1 MSLSPEHIPLTRSLR
16 NCVVERFAPEQAQRD
31 EEALTHENLL
41 AYLAASKDTDTSP
54 LATIKREAARHQR
67 GATLRDE
74 HHAILTWVCEAF
86 SNWEERY
93 PLEGSLHEQI
103 HRLLPLTVAVALEGK
118 HFFTP
123 GEHPM
128 HQFLD
133 TLQNGAVGWQIRLDR
148 AGQIMEQ
155 RVKRAVDKAL
165 EWFGDQRV
173 DIAAITREL
182 VAANERDAARA
193 QRMVQRLA
201 EMEQARLRTLAARRD
216 AALMINA
223 GLEDYELPGA
233 IGEFLKGP
241 WYDSAQLV
249 LVKHG
254 ALSAEWEQ
262 LQRTTR
268 HLMESVQSSKDD
280 TPATRDGREQ
290 SLRHLPG
297 DLRRWLLSLEHD
309 SEATDSAIGLIE
321 YAHLRL
327 RHGQDLERAR
337 IPLIEL
343 EEQAQEEEAGGSES
357 LNIGEWYRFGDGE
370 DELRA
375 QLVLQLEAGRH
386 LLFANL
392 VGLKALDLSR
402 QAFQRRLNEGAARAL
417 PHQASFSI
425 SLIDTVGIHNNE
437 ALHRFLNPG
446 YRPAEPEPE
455 PAPTFELDTNA
466 AQNAEQPLEAHDT
479 PPDTPHDT
487 AHRDV
492 PQGDPAPVLE
502 LELELDPEP
511 DAGDLPSAAPP
522 AAAGLES
529 TAAAPPAAAAL
540 ESTAAPPP
548 GKASAVERSSAQPGL
563 DRPGQA
569 SPAPV
574 AAPPPA
580 PGANDEHADTRQM
593 NLPIG
598 VWLGFH
604 DGDIPI
610 MAKLAVYD
618 PSRDNYIFVNRQ
630 GISLRQISRPELL
643 ALVDGGLVDI
653 LETQSCFREEVER
666 ARGAQR

>member
-1 MSLSPEHIPLTRSLR
+1 MSLSPEHIPLTHSLR
-16 NCVVERFAPEQAQRD
+16 SCVVERFAPEQAQRD

-54 LATIKREAARHQR
+54 LATIKREAARHKR

-86 SNWEERY
+86 SNWEESY
-93 PLEGSLHEQI
+93 PLEGSLHKQI

-155 RVKRAVDKAL
+155 RVERAVEKAL

-182 VAANERDAARA
+182 IAANERDAARA

-201 EMEQARLRTLAARRD
+201 EMEQARLRTLAAKRD

-268 HLMESVQSSKDD
+268 HLMESVQLSEDD
-280 TPATRDGREQ
+280 TPATRSGREQ
-290 SLRHLPG
+290 LLRHLPG

-337 IPLIEL
+337 IPPIEL
-343 EEQAQEEEAGGSES
+343 EEQAQEEEPGGSES

-402 QAFQRRLNEGAARAL
+402 QAFQRRLNEGAAHAL

-425 SLIDTVGIHNNE
+425 SLIDTVGIHSNE
-437 ALHRFLNPG
+437 ALRRFLNPG

-455 PAPTFELDTNA
+455 PAPTLELDTNA
-466 AQNAEQPLEAHDT
+466 APPLEAHDT
-479 PPDTPHDT
+479 PHST
-487 AHRDV
+487 APSDV
-492 PQGDPAPVLE
+492 LQGDPAPVLE
-502 LELELDPEP
+502 LELELDPGP
-511 DAGDLPSAAPP
+511 DDGGLPSAAPP
-522 AAAGLES
+522 ASAGLES
-529 TAAAPPAAAAL
+529 TAAAPP
-540 ESTAAPPP
+540 
-548 GKASAVERSSAQPGL
+548 GKASAAGRSAEPGL
-563 DRPGQA
+563 SRPGQA

-580 PGANDEHADTRQM
+580 PDANDEHADTREM

-643 ALVDGGLVDI
+643 ALVDEGLVDI

-666 ARGAQR
+666 ARGAKR

>member
-16 NCVVERFAPEQAQRD
+16 SCVVERFAPEQAQRD
-31 EEALTHENLL
+31 EEALSHENLL

-54 LATIKREAARHQR
+54 LATIKREAARHKR

-86 SNWEERY
+86 SNWEESY
-93 PLEGSLHEQI
+93 PLEGSLHKQI

-155 RVKRAVDKAL
+155 RVERAVEKAL

-182 VAANERDAARA
+182 IAANERDAARA

-201 EMEQARLRTLAARRD
+201 EMEQARLRTLAAKRD

-262 LQRTTR
+262 LQHTTR
-268 HLMESVQSSKDD
+268 HLMESVQLSEDD
-280 TPATRDGREQ
+280 TPATRSGREQ
-290 SLRHLPG
+290 LLRHLPG

-337 IPLIEL
+337 IPPIEL
-343 EEQAQEEEAGGSES
+343 EEQAQEEEPGSSES

-425 SLIDTVGIHNNE
+425 SLIDTVGIHSNE
-437 ALHRFLNPG
+437 ALRRFLNPG

-455 PAPTFELDTNA
+455 PAPTLELDTNA
-466 AQNAEQPLEAHDT
+466 APPLKAQDTAHSTAHDT
-479 PPDTPHDT
+479 APS
-487 AHRDV
+487 DV
-492 PQGDPAPVLE
+492 LQGDPAPVLE
-502 LELELDPEP
+502 LELELHPEP
-511 DAGDLPSAAPP
+511 DDGGLPSAAPP
-522 AAAGLES
+522 ASAGLES
-529 TAAAPPAAAAL
+529 TAAAPP
-540 ESTAAPPP
+540 
-548 GKASAVERSSAQPGL
+548 GKASAAERSAESGL
-563 DRPGQA
+563 SRPGQA

-574 AAPPPA
+574 AAPPAA
-580 PGANDEHADTRQM
+580 PGANDAGADTREM

-643 ALVDGGLVDI
+643 ALVDEGLVDI

-666 ARGAQR
+666 ARGAKR

>member
-31 EEALTHENLL
+31 EEALSHENLL

-54 LATIKREAARHQR
+54 LATIKREAARHKR

-86 SNWEERY
+86 SNWEESY
-93 PLEGSLHEQI
+93 PLEGSLHKQI

-155 RVKRAVDKAL
+155 RVERAVEKAL

-182 VAANERDAARA
+182 IAANERDAARA

-262 LQRTTR
+262 LQHTTR
-268 HLMESVQSSKDD
+268 HLMESVQLSEDD
-280 TPATRDGREQ
+280 TPATRSGREQ
-290 SLRHLPG
+290 ILRHLPG

-337 IPLIEL
+337 IPPIEL
-343 EEQAQEEEAGGSES
+343 EEQAQEEEHGGSES

-425 SLIDTVGIHNNE
+425 SLIDTVGIHSNE
-437 ALHRFLNPG
+437 ALRRFLNPG
-446 YRPAEPEPE
+446 HRPAEPEPE
-455 PAPTFELDTNA
+455 PAPTLELDTNA
-466 AQNAEQPLEAHDT
+466 AQPLEAHDT
-479 PPDTPHDT
+479 APS
-487 AHRDV
+487 DV
-492 PQGDPAPVLE
+492 LQGDPAPVLE
-502 LELELDPEP
+502 LELELEPEP
-511 DAGDLPSAAPP
+511 DAGDLPCAAPP
-522 AAAGLES
+522 AG
-529 TAAAPPAAAAL
+529 AAL
-540 ESTAAPPP
+540 ESAAAAPP
-548 GKASAVERSSAQPGL
+548 GKASAAERSAQPGL
-563 DRPGQA
+563 ERPGQA

-580 PGANDEHADTRQM
+580 PGASDEHADTREM

-643 ALVDGGLVDI
+643 ALVDEGLVDI

-666 ARGAQR
+666 ARGAKR

>member
-16 NCVVERFAPEQAQRD
+16 SCVVERFAPEQAQRD
-31 EEALTHENLL
+31 EEALSHENLL

-54 LATIKREAARHQR
+54 LATIKREAARHKR

-86 SNWEERY
+86 SNWEESY
-93 PLEGSLHEQI
+93 PLEGSLHKQI

-155 RVKRAVDKAL
+155 RVERAVEKAL

-182 VAANERDAARA
+182 IAANERDAARA

-201 EMEQARLRTLAARRD
+201 EMEQARLRTLAAKRD

-262 LQRTTR
+262 LQHTTR
-268 HLMESVQSSKDD
+268 HLMESVQLSEDD
-280 TPATRDGREQ
+280 TPATRSGREQ
-290 SLRHLPG
+290 LLRHLPG

-337 IPLIEL
+337 IPPIEL
-343 EEQAQEEEAGGSES
+343 EEQAQEEEPGSSES

-425 SLIDTVGIHNNE
+425 SLIDTVGIHSNE
-437 ALHRFLNPG
+437 ALRRFLNPG

-455 PAPTFELDTNA
+455 PAPTLELDTNA
-466 AQNAEQPLEAHDT
+466 APPLKAQDTAHSTAHDT
-479 PPDTPHDT
+479 APS
-487 AHRDV
+487 DV
-492 PQGDPAPVLE
+492 LQGDPAPVLE
-502 LELELDPEP
+502 LELELDPGP
-511 DAGDLPSAAPP
+511 DDGGLPSAAPP
-522 AAAGLES
+522 ASAGLES
-529 TAAAPPAAAAL
+529 TAAAA
-540 ESTAAPPP
+540 P
-548 GKASAVERSSAQPGL
+548 GKASAAERSAESGL
-563 DRPGQA
+563 SRPGQA

-574 AAPPPA
+574 AAPPAA
-580 PGANDEHADTRQM
+580 PGANDAGADTREM

-643 ALVDGGLVDI
+643 ALVDEGLVDI

-666 ARGAQR
+666 ARGAKR

>member
-1 MSLSPEHIPLTRSLR
+1 MSLSPEHIPLTHSLR

-54 LATIKREAARHQR
+54 LATIKREAARHKR

-86 SNWEERY
+86 SNWEESY
-93 PLEGSLHEQI
+93 PLEGSLHKQI

-133 TLQNGAVGWQIRLDR
+133 TLQNGAVGWQVRLDR

-155 RVKRAVDKAL
+155 RVERAVDKAL

-268 HLMESVQSSKDD
+268 HLMESVQLSEDD
-280 TPATRDGREQ
+280 TPATRSAREQ
-290 SLRHLPG
+290 ILRHLPG

-337 IPLIEL
+337 ISPIEL
-343 EEQAQEEEAGGSES
+343 EEQAHEEEAGGSES

-425 SLIDTVGIHNNE
+425 SLIDTVGIHSNE
-437 ALHRFLNPG
+437 ALRRFLNPG
-446 YRPAEPEPE
+446 DHPAKPEPE
-455 PAPTFELDTNA
+455 PAPTFELDTNT
-466 AQNAEQPLEAHDT
+466 AQNAAQPLEAHDT
-479 PPDTPHDT
+479 AHSTPHGTPHDT

-492 PQGDPAPVLE
+492 AQGDPAPVLE

-522 AAAGLES
+522 AAA
-529 TAAAPPAAAAL
+529 AL

-548 GKASAVERSSAQPGL
+548 GKASAAEHSAQPGL

-580 PGANDEHADTRQM
+580 PGASDEGADTRQM

>member
-31 EEALTHENLL
+31 EEALSHENLL

-54 LATIKREAARHQR
+54 LATIKREAARHKR

-86 SNWEERY
+86 SNWEESY
-93 PLEGSLHEQI
+93 PLEGSLHKQI

-155 RVKRAVDKAL
+155 RVERAVEKAL

-182 VAANERDAARA
+182 IAANERDAARA

-262 LQRTTR
+262 LQHTTR
-268 HLMESVQSSKDD
+268 HLMESVQLSEDD
-280 TPATRDGREQ
+280 TPATRSGREQ
-290 SLRHLPG
+290 ILRHLPG

-337 IPLIEL
+337 IPPIEL
-343 EEQAQEEEAGGSES
+343 EEQAQEEEHGGSES

-425 SLIDTVGIHNNE
+425 SLIDTVGIHSNE
-437 ALHRFLNPG
+437 ALRRFLNPG

-455 PAPTFELDTNA
+455 PAPTLELDTNA
-466 AQNAEQPLEAHDT
+466 AQPLEAHDT
-479 PPDTPHDT
+479 APS
-487 AHRDV
+487 DV
-492 PQGDPAPVLE
+492 LQGDPAPVLE
-502 LELELDPEP
+502 LELELDPGP
-511 DAGDLPSAAPP
+511 DDGGLPSAAPP
-522 AAAGLES
+522 ASAGLES
-529 TAAAPPAAAAL
+529 TAAAPP
-540 ESTAAPPP
+540 
-548 GKASAVERSSAQPGL
+548 GKASAAERSAQPGL
-563 DRPGQA
+563 ERPGQA

-580 PGANDEHADTRQM
+580 PGASDEHADTREM

>member
-1 MSLSPEHIPLTRSLR
+1 MSLSPEHIPLTHSLR

-54 LATIKREAARHQR
+54 LATIKREAARHKR
-67 GATLRDE
+67 DATLRDE

-93 PLEGSLHEQI
+93 PLEGSLHKQI

-133 TLQNGAVGWQIRLDR
+133 TLQNGAVGWQVRLDR

-155 RVKRAVDKAL
+155 RVERAVEKAL
-165 EWFGDQRV
+165 EWFGDQRI

-268 HLMESVQSSKDD
+268 HLMESVQLSADD
-280 TPATRDGREQ
+280 TPATRSGREQ
-290 SLRHLPG
+290 ILRHLPG

-337 IPLIEL
+337 IPPIEL

-375 QLVLQLEAGRH
+375 QLVLQLKAGRH

-425 SLIDTVGIHNNE
+425 SLIDTVGIHSNE
-437 ALHRFLNPG
+437 ALRRFLNPG

-455 PAPTFELDTNA
+455 PAPSFELDTNA
-466 AQNAEQPLEAHDT
+466 AQNTAQPPEAHDT
-479 PPDTPHDT
+479 AHDNPHSTAHDT

-492 PQGDPAPVLE
+492 LQDDPAPVLE

-511 DAGDLPSAAPP
+511 NAGDLPSAAPP
-522 AAAGLES
+522 AGAGLES
-529 TAAAPPAAAAL
+529 TAAAPPGKGSAA
-540 ESTAAPPP
+540 
-548 GKASAVERSSAQPGL
+548 ERSAQPGL

-580 PGANDEHADTRQM
+580 PGANDEHTDTRQM